1 MEKYDRHSIR
11 IKGCDY
17 SSNGLYFLTICVQDR
32 RQLLGNIKEDI
43 MEINDTGEIV
53 RQEWLSIEQRFPVV
67 LHEYTIMPNHFHAI
81 IELVGAGLCSAR
93 ICDIKEMDKRA
104 EQSPAPTLGDIV
116 CAFKSL
122 STKRY
127 NRYNN
132 NKYGCH
138 LWQRNYYEHIIR
150 NFNDYDRI
158 ACYIRHNP
166 GRWKEDMFY
175 EI

>member
-11 IKGCDY
+11 IKGYDY

-81 IELVGAGLCSAR
+81 IELVGAGLCSA
-93 ICDIKEMDKRA
+93 
-104 EQSPAPTLGDIV
+104 PTLGDIV

-132 NKYGCH
+132 NKYGCR

-158 ACYIRHNP
+158 VCYICHNP